1 MTSPPLLIFLLR
13 LVPMLPGAIRAGL
26 IDRDIHD
33 VALRVIAAH
42 RSEDQREWSD
52 LEQII
57 RQDQALARA
66 TT

>member
-13 LVPMLPGAIRAGL
+13 IVPMLPGAIRSGL

-33 VALRVIAAH
+33 AALRVIAAH
-42 RSEDQREWSD
+42 RSEDQREWGD

-57 RQDQALARA
+57 RQDQALVRA